1 MQIDKII
8 AGNLPD
14 EINVVIE
21 IPMND
26 NPVKYEIDKESG
38 AIFVDRFI
46 QVAMFYP
53 CNYGFIP
60 HTLSGDGD
68 PVDVL
73 VLSDYPV
80 IPGAVMKCRPVG
92 VLMME
97 DESGVDEKIIAV
109 PIDKVDISF
118 SNVKDINDVNNDV
131 KLRIKHFFEHYKDLE
146 KGKWVKI
153 LGWEDIKKAKSL
165 IEEGVKRL
173 TT

>member
-73 VLSDYPV
+73 VLSNYPV
-80 IPGAVMKCRPVG
+80 IPGSVMKCRPVG

-146 KGKWVKI
+146 KDKWVKI